1 MACKPIVAPLVG
13 AWIEIGFR
21 LYLSCS
27 IGVAPLVGAWIE
39 MMLSPKRFPEPV
51 VAPLVGAW
59 IEISKGMSASEWIKS
74 LPSWER
80 GLKYQIHINASVQL
94 RSLPSWER
102 GLKSRGSNR
111 GLTCLRVAPLVGAW
125 IEISDVRLRTPASGS
140 RSPRGSVDWNISV
153 FIRTASNLLSLPSR
167 ERGLKCTDDGDN
179 LFFQHGRSPCGSDHW
194 NRKDNRISCTMWLHR
209 RRISNW
215 VRRLGK
221 VIGQR
226 KRIWKPYFGE
236 TEWHRKNTR
245 WKTDIWVKIFISKKM
260 ETICHFGCKK
270 RTWKHN

>member
-1 MACKPIVAPLVG
+1 MIRKCIKDAKSTVAPLVG

-80 GLKYQIHINASVQL
+80 GLKFKGEAVGNNHC

-102 GLKSRGSNR
+102 GLKSKAMYTQLERFK
-111 GLTCLRVAPLVGAW
+111 VAPLVGAW

-140 RSPRGSVDWNISV
+140 RSPRGSVD
-153 FIRTASNLLSLPSR
+153 
-167 ERGLKCTDDGDN
+167 
-179 LFFQHGRSPCGSDHW
+179 
-194 NRKDNRISCTMWLHR
+194 
-209 RRISNW
+209 
-215 VRRLGK
+215 
-221 VIGQR
+221 
-226 KRIWKPYFGE
+226 
-236 TEWHRKNTR
+236 
-245 WKTDIWVKIFISKKM
+245 
-260 ETICHFGCKK
+260 
-270 RTWKHN
+270 